1 MAFNFQIPTISFRL
15 KIIVLSILILIGA
28 LLLIFTSFFN
38 FGTLQINGSTPFSL
52 IIDNGKAAS
61 CSESPCSIKLAP
73 GQYSAIF
80 QKNEFLDQTQEFS
93 INLNQITSIDLQFQ
107 AVPTVNL
114 SGVWNPPNLQFTA
127 ADSINRLT
135 LENNLNSINLNTSAA
150 KWNSLAQIL
159 RSQPTVIAFQASP
172 DLNYLI
178 LDNGQ
183 NVFLYS
189 LDKPDQPAVL
199 PIRSKRFF
207 AFSNN
212 SESIYH
218 LTLDPQTFRPG
229 IFKEAI
235 DSIVFPEPKPAA
247 TGPRV
252 RSATPTQLSIPTPAS
267 PALITL
273 VQDFPQT
280 KLIPSP
286 DQQKIALLD
295 LQQNALYLFD
305 FQNKTRQKLTE
316 QPNLKNLL
324 WLDEQSFLL
333 ENRPEEQANPE
344 LWYGQLTPS
353 STANSNLNLQKLP
366 LNLNLSGLDLVYPI
380 DSNRLL
386 IAETSGSNSTQLNPN
401 GFQFSTFN
409 LQTQQKSLLY
419 TVTNLPLPKRFS
431 YQDSEIFFLTSEN
444 IYTLNLNF

>member
-15 KIIVLSILILIGA
+15 KIIILSIIILIGA

-38 FGTLQINGSTPFSL
+38 FGTLQISGSAPFSL
-52 IIDNGKAAS
+52 IIDNGKAAA
-61 CSESPCSIKLAP
+61 CPESPCSIKLAP
-73 GQYSAIF
+73 GQYSAVF

-93 INLNQITSIDLQFQ
+93 INLNQITSVDLQFQ
-107 AVPTVNL
+107 AVPKVNL
-114 SGVWNPPNLQFTA
+114 SGVWNPANLQFPD
-127 ADSINRLT
+127 ADSINRLN

-150 KWNSLAQIL
+150 KWNSLAQII
-159 RSQPTVIAFQASP
+159 RSQPTVIAFQISP

-183 NVFLYS
+183 NVLLYS

-199 PIRSKRFF
+199 PIRSKRY
-207 AFSNN
+207 FSFSSN
-212 SESIYH
+212 SEAIYH

-229 IFKEAI
+229 IFKETVSTI
-235 DSIVFPEPKPAA
+235 TFPESKPS

-252 RSATPTQLSIPTPAS
+252 RSATPAQLPIPNPSA

-273 VQDFPQT
+273 VQDFPQA

-316 QPNLKNLL
+316 QPNLKSLL
-324 WLDEQSFLL
+324 WLNEESFLL
-333 ENRPEEQANPE
+333 ESRPDQQPNPD
-344 LWYGQLTPS
+344 LWHGQLTPS

-366 LNLNLSGLDLVYPI
+366 LNLNLAGLDLIYPI

-386 IAETSGSNSTQLNPN
+386 IAETSNSNSTQLNPL
-401 GFQFSTFN
+401 GFQFSTFD
-409 LQTQQKSLLY
+409 LQTQQKTFLHA
-419 TVTNLPLPKRFS
+419 VNNLPLPRRFF
-431 YQDSEIFFLTSEN
+431 YQDGQIYFLTSEN
-444 IYTLNLNF
+444 IYTLNLSF